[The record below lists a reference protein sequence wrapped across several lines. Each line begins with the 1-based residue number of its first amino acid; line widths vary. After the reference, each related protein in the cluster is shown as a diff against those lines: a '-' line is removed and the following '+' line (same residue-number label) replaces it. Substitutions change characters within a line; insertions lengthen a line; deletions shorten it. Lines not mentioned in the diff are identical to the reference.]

1 MSAPSRS
8 VDVSDYV
15 KVDFSGY
22 NNEGIATMSI
32 NDDEV
37 NDLLA
42 SLKEE
47 YEEELFHPVIIND
60 DDYIKFRQ
68 GLSFSASQETGLTN
82 GDRIK
87 ITVDYDKQLA
97 KRFRLDVTGNTCEC
111 VVYGLENVERLTL
124 DDVFADLDVGFSGIS
139 PGITVE
145 LRNTSI
151 HPFIKDMTFEVIDPK
166 ETYSDG
172 DIVRV
177 RADYTEEMCEE
188 TGYIV
193 EKPADECI
201 REYVASSDQK
211 YITDASALPSSLVNE
226 AIEVGKMAF
235 KDANEYG
242 VRVFC
247 EGGLVPVYINKKATF
262 VYGTPRYVS
271 AYFKTVFPEK
281 AGKIGLSYNDLD
293 IIYSVEISQ
302 ADGKGCTATAA
313 VRFSDIIQNSDGT
326 ISCDFSNPSVLTE
339 SFYSSRVKSNVVD
352 SYYSS
357 YEVTKV
363 GP

>member
-15 KVDFSGY
+15 KVEFSGY

-32 NDDEV
+32 NDDALNEM
-37 NDLLA
+37 LA

-47 YEEELFHPVIIND
+47 YEDEVFHPVVIND
-60 DDYIKFRQ
+60 EDYIKFRQ
-68 GLSFSASQETGLTN
+68 GLSFTASQDTGLSN
-82 GDRIK
+82 GDKIK
-87 ITVDYDKQLA
+87 VTVDYDEQLA
-97 KRFRLDVTGNTCEC
+97 KRFKLDVTGNTCEC
-111 VVYGLENVERLTL
+111 TVSGLENVERLTL
-124 DDVFADLDVGFSGIS
+124 DDVFADLDVSFSGIS

-145 LRNTSI
+145 LRNMSI
-151 HPFIKDMTFEVIDPK
+151 HPFIKDMVFEVVDPK
-166 ETYSDG
+166 EAYSDG
-172 DIVRV
+172 DIVTV
-177 RADYTEEMCEE
+177 RASYTDEMCEA
-188 TGYIV
+188 TGCVV
-193 EKPADECI
+193 EKPSEECT
-201 REYVASSDQK
+201 REYLASSDQK
-211 YITDASALPSSLVNE
+211 YVTDASALPSSIISE

-281 AGKIGLSYNDLD
+281 AGKVGLSFNDLD
-293 IIYSVEISQ
+293 IIYNVEISQ
-302 ADGKGCTATAA
+302 ADGTSCTATAA
-313 VRFSDIIQNSDGT
+313 VRFSDIIQNSDGS
-326 ISCDFSNPSVLTE
+326 ISCDFSDPTILTE

-352 SYYSS
+352 SYYPS
-357 YEVTKV
+357 YDVTKV